1 MKSVLVNGVDCPV
14 LKVVDGLP
22 VITLRGHNGQI
33 ASSVE
38 DTDKVMFDGISF
50 WCPVELVRVSVG
62 EENIRVDAPTEEEVE
77 RIKALIQARRDIGV
91 IKIVSDQTDQKH
103 FRVLDGNTRYPL
115 FLSECDPSHVFAEYK
130 ELSDNELEAMSEQVV
145 SNVHSLTT
153 KKSSAFQ
160 ALRGQLLTND
170 LPTNTQEGKDEKDR
184 LLAVLYA
191 DAGGKGM
198 FLRHCARA
206 KNSIPELWEAFNQ
219 KKITIASLDSLARL
233 INVKNG
239 AILVDLQKQ
248 ELKIAIDQNLPSA
261 TVQTRVDTALMNW
274 DVEWQES
281 QKPKVEAVEE
291 SDDETYGIAKPQ
303 AASRPQSTANPS
315 TSAKKVPPAP
325 KAVAVAPAK
334 VTAAQ
339 MAQKKQETKSTKG
352 QGGVVK
358 HAAKV
363 ITNAPA
369 VVIAAKEP
377 ISDVRV
383 DVYQPLLDVEEFLVR
398 HNLVSSNGACVPKN
412 TASWMERY
420 TLSEIQDVLAQIA
433 VIRAF
438 LSTVDEIASSV
449 ESDIKEKASA
459 KSKKSN
465 K

>member
-1 MKSVLVNGVDCPV
+1 
-14 LKVVDGLP
+14 
-22 VITLRGHNGQI
+22 
-33 ASSVE
+33 
-38 DTDKVMFDGISF
+38 
-50 WCPVELVRVSVG
+50 
-62 EENIRVDAPTEEEVE
+62 
-77 RIKALIQARRDIGV
+77 
-91 IKIVSDQTDQKH
+91 
-103 FRVLDGNTRYPL
+103 
-115 FLSECDPSHVFAEYK
+115 
-130 ELSDNELEAMSEQVV
+130 
-145 SNVHSLTT
+145 
-153 KKSSAFQ
+153 
-160 ALRGQLLTND
+160 
-170 LPTNTQEGKDEKDR
+170 
-184 LLAVLYA
+184 
-191 DAGGKGM
+191 
-198 FLRHCARA
+198 
-206 KNSIPELWEAFNQ
+206 
-219 KKITIASLDSLARL
+219 
-233 INVKNG
+233 
-239 AILVDLQKQ
+239 
-248 ELKIAIDQNLPSA
+248 
-261 TVQTRVDTALMNW
+261 MNW

-339 MAQKKQETKSTKG
+339 MAQKKQETNSTKG